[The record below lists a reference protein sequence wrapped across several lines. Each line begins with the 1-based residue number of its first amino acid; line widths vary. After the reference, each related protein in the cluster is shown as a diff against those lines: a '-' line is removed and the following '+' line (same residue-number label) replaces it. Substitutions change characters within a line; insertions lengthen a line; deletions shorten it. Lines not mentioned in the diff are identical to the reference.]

1 MIGPVLNLNSE
12 LNLNATLDVDLDD
25 AISEAYEQARY
36 MRSFLGAVP
45 RDRDRP
51 ADPDGHPGLPDRL
64 VDDLVDAGSR
74 EHYADAALY
83 DYEYRRRRADVT
95 FYRELARRRGA
106 DRILELGAGT
116 GRVTVPLARDGRR
129 VVALDQSAAMLAR
142 LRERIARLPSPVA
155 SRITPV
161 AGDLR
166 TFSVGGRFPLAIAAF
181 NVLEHLYT
189 RGEITA
195 CLQRIAAHLAPGGAF
210 AFDVQLPDLAWLI
223 RDPGKRWA
231 KTRFTDPTTGRAMYY
246 STNHDYDPVSQIA
259 LIRLYYEPAPADDRP
274 QPIERGEGAPRLPGG
289 RESRRD
295 DRPQPIER
303 GEGAPRLPGGRESRR
318 EAAPGPAGARR
329 PAGRRADSSP
339 ASHPAGAAGGTSP
352 TRVVKLSQR
361 KFFPAELE
369 ALVASAGFRVSE
381 RYGDFSFR
389 PLDGTAESQ
398 VLVCEPRPKRPR
410 KRPPSR

>member
-1 MIGPVLNLNSE
+1 MTIR
-12 LNLNATLDVDLDD
+12 
-25 AISEAYEQARY
+25 IARASAAGAAVVAGGAGASRA
-36 MRSFLGAVP
+36 RSRAHPVP
-45 RDRDRP
+45 RDRDRDRP
-51 ADPDGHPGLPDRL
+51 AAPDGTSGLPDQL

-106 DRILELGAGT
+106 DRILELGAGS
-116 GRVTVPLARDGRR
+116 GRVTVPLARDGRQ

-142 LRERIARLPSPVA
+142 LRERIARLPRPVA
-155 SRITPV
+155 GRITPV

-259 LIRLYYEPAPADDRP
+259 LIRLYYEPA
-274 QPIERGEGAPRLPGG
+274 
-289 RESRRD
+289 D

-318 EAAPGPAGARR
+318 EDVPGPARRRGPPARR
-329 PAGRRADSSP
+329 ANSSQVTH
-339 ASHPAGAAGGTSP
+339 ATGAASRASP

-398 VLVCEPRPKRPR
+398 VLVCEPHPKRPR
-410 KRPPSR
+410 KRPASR